1 MFRKLALFP
10 FAGTAAPNVVYPLDW
25 AIISHCAP

>member
-1 MFRKLALFP
+1 MMFP
-10 FAGTAAPNVVYPLDW
+10 FAGTAAPNVVYRLDW